1 MLCQNDIDS
10 LLEFEE
16 TNRQWFEEHIG
27 ARPKSFYSRPAVVR
41 HVEELLKAADANEAF
56 PGIIEENGAIL
67 GRVNLT
73 KMEGLAKAR
82 LGYRVAKSSVGRGVA
97 TYGVAH
103 ALRTGRVMN
112 IVSTCAFVSLENQA
126 SHQVLRK
133 HGFKPIAEHP
143 NYAEVAGRLV
153 TCIAYERSMA

>member
-1 MLCQNDIDS
+1 MLSQNDIDS

-16 TNRQWFEEHIG
+16 TNRQWFEQHIG
-27 ARPKSFYSRPAVVR
+27 ARPTSFYSRPGVVR

-56 PGIIEENGAIL
+56 PGIIEENGEIL

-73 KMEGLAKAR
+73 IMAGLEKAR
-82 LGYRVAKSSVGRGVA
+82 LGYRVGKSSVGRGVA
-97 TYGVAH
+97 TYGVAD
-103 ALRTGRVMN
+103 ALRRGCVMN
-112 IVSTCAFVSLENQA
+112 IVSTCAFVSLENRA

-143 NYAEVAGRLV
+143 NYAKVAGRLV
-153 TCIAYERSMA
+153 TCIEYERSMA